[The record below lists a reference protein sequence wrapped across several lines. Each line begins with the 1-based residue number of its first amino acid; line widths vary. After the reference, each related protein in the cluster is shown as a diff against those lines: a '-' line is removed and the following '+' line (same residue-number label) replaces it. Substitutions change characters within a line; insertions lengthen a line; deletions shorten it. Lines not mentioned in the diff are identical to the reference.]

1 MTRNRGSRYLSVR
14 VELEV
19 EEPPNGSD
27 DELRLLGA
35 ELAARASE
43 LLGRDA
49 EVIAVQHA
57 AAVIRRSRRLS
68 P

>member
-1 MTRNRGSRYLSVR
+1 MSRHLSVR

-27 DELRLLGA
+27 DELRLLGT
-35 ELAARASE
+35 ELAYRAAA
-43 LLGRDA
+43 LLVRDA
-49 EVIAVQHA
+49 EVITVQHA
-57 AAVIRRSRRLS
+57 AAVIRRDRSRRLT

>member
-1 MTRNRGSRYLSVR
+1 MSRYLSVR

-19 EEPPNGSD
+19 EEPPTGSD

-49 EVIAVQHA
+49 EVITVQHA
-57 AAVIRRSRRLS
+57 AAVIRRDRSRRLS